1 VYLDRILNDTPRSQF
16 ILQASTQVLAIA
28 IDGKLM
34 PPDSKQTRLYDRYR
48 QRLKDVKDGKAM
60 LGTK

>member
-1 VYLDRILNDTPRSQF
+1 M
-16 ILQASTQVLAIA
+16 LQASTQVLAIA